1 MSTEFENDQLDS
13 AWQNQADS
21 YAWHEASKASLQM
34 DPYTMQA
41 EIDAMHHHDQ
51 PFSQPALLS
60 LPNDQKPA
68 QGPASSQAVP
78 ASASQ
83 QAENQGPAWP
93 AFTGKVERLYYQKA
107 KSGFCIGALRDEQ
120 TKKQIRFKG
129 VLPGAMV
136 GQLWHIEGNWETHK
150 TYGPQLAI
158 YQANPVEKNFDEDLV
173 RFFSSKTFPGVGAK
187 TAEKIVKTLGEN
199 AIEIILKDPDV
210 LASQCQLSEKVCHS
224 IREGLSQFGGRAMKI
239 EQLLRWGLEQSDIK
253 KLNTCQ
259 DGQID
264 HLDEDPYWPFYHLQ
278 GFGYF
283 SAERIADG
291 LELASTDP
299 KRVEA
304 AVFNQ
309 ITTYANQT
317 GSTAIRKSLLATASK
332 IDGKALD
339 AALDSLA
346 KRKLI
351 VLKNDFVYQTVQ
363 YNCEM
368 LTAALVYVH
377 QFPVESPSFHDIEAK
392 LAQIEKREGIQYDQ
406 DQKKAVHTFLNHS
419 MMILNGGPGTGKSTL
434 LKALLEMVRQF
445 YPHARVQLCAP
456 TGRAAKRMNE
466 LTNRFS
472 RTIHSLLGWDKE
484 QDKFAYDENKPLNI
498 DFLVVD
504 EMSMVDNRLFASLL
518 RALPSYCRI
527 LLIGDED
534 QLESVG
540 PGNVLRDLIESDKI
554 PVAHLETLHRQKKGS
569 GIPLLANEI
578 RIDQPLHFEDPV
590 TFLEAPGSTLA
601 TLESLVKLEDNPA
614 DVQILAPV
622 YNGESGIYQIN
633 EMMQKIVNP
642 FSPLKPEMSI
652 QITTKDGPRT
662 VIYRQDDKV
671 LLKANMAELD
681 IYNGDIGTILSVD
694 PMTKSLICGFN
705 GIEVEFERSALSS
718 YITHAWCIS
727 IHKSQGSEYPN
738 VCVIADGN
746 GRSMLKKRLIY
757 TAISRSKK
765 KLSIIGN
772 EADFRQ
778 CALRK
783 DDATRQTT
791 LQLRLA
797 QYWQYAA
804 KKAETAKKQVHDQ
817 NQGLE

>member
-1 MSTEFENDQLDS
+1 MSTEFGNDALDL
-13 AWQNQADS
+13 AWQDQADA
-21 YAWHEASKASLQM
+21 YARQEVYHPHQSMSHSTL
-34 DPYTMQA
+34 QA
-41 EIDAMHHHDQ
+41 EIDTLYHPNQ
-51 PFSQPALLS
+51 PL
-60 LPNDQKPA
+60 KT
-68 QGPASSQAVP
+68 
-78 ASASQ
+78 
-83 QAENQGPAWP
+83 P
-93 AFTGKVERLYYQKA
+93 AFENRPQEPTPDQETASNRNSQLPPDPAADNQAPAMPAFQGKIERLYYQKA
-107 KSGFCIGALRDEQ
+107 DSGFCIGALRDEQ

-136 GQLWHIEGNWETHK
+136 GQLWQIEGNWQTHE
-150 TYGPQLAI
+150 TYGPQIAV
-158 YQANPVEKNFDEDLV
+158 YQASPVEKNFDEDLV

-199 AIEIILKDPDV
+199 AIETILKNPDV
-210 LASQCQLSEKVCHS
+210 LSEQCQLSEKICHS
-224 IREGLSQFGGRAMKI
+224 IREGLSQFGGRATKI

-259 DGQID
+259 AEQID
-264 HLDEDPYWPFYHLQ
+264 HLEDDPYWPFYHLQ

-291 LELASTDP
+291 LELTSSDP
-299 KRVEA
+299 KRIEA

-309 ITTYANQT
+309 ITTLTNQT
-317 GSTAIRKSLLATASK
+317 GSTAIRKNLLASTSK
-332 IDGKALD
+332 IEAKALN
-339 AALDSLA
+339 AALDSLSE
-346 KRKLI
+346 RKLI
-351 VLKNDFVYQTVQ
+351 VQKNDYVYQTVQ
-363 YNCEM
+363 YNSEM
-368 LTAALVYVH
+368 LIAALVYVH
-377 QFPVESPSFHDIEAK
+377 QFAVESPSPGEIEAK
-392 LAQIEKREGIQYDQ
+392 LAQIEKKEGIHYDQ

-445 YPHARVQLCAP
+445 YPHARIQLCAP

-466 LTNRFS
+466 LTNRFA

-484 QDKFAYDENKPLNI
+484 QDQFAYNENKPLNI

-540 PGNVLRDLIESDKI
+540 PGNVLRDLIESNKI

-569 GIPLLANEI
+569 GIPLLANDI

-642 FSPLKPEMSI
+642 FSPLKAEMSV

-671 LLKANMAELD
+671 LLKANMAELE
-681 IYNGDIGTILSVD
+681 IYNGDIGTIVSVD
-694 PMTKSLICGFN
+694 PITKSLLCEFN
-705 GIEVEFERSALSS
+705 GIEVEFEKGALST

-738 VCVIADGN
+738 VCVIADQN

-757 TAISRSKK
+757 TAVSRGKK

-783 DDATRQTT
+783 DDAARQTT
-791 LQLRLA
+791 LQLRLE

-804 KKAETAKKQVHDQ
+804 KKAKTA
-817 NQGLE
+817 NS

>member
-1 MSTEFENDQLDS
+1 MSTEFEQDAMDL
-13 AWQNQADS
+13 AWENQADA
-21 YAWHEASKASLQM
+21 YARYEALH
-34 DPYTMQA
+34 PHPTMRHSALQA
-41 EIDAMHHHDQ
+41 EIDTLYHPRQ
-51 PFSQPALLS
+51 PLDQPALKNQSNDHHQEPETASKEESQLS
-60 LPNDQKPA
+60 ADPGSDS
-68 QGPASSQAVP
+68 QGPALPV
-78 ASASQ
+78 
-83 QAENQGPAWP
+83 
-93 AFTGKVERLYYQKA
+93 FRGKLERLYYQKA
-107 KSGFCIGALRDEQ
+107 DSGFCIGALRDEQ

-136 GQLWHIEGNWETHK
+136 GQLWQIEGSWQTHE
-150 TYGPQLAI
+150 TYGPQIAV
-158 YQANPVEKNFDEDLV
+158 YQASPIEKNFDEDLV

-199 AIEIILKDPDV
+199 AIETILKDPDV
-210 LASQCQLSEKVCHS
+210 LSEKCQLSEKICHS
-224 IREGLSQFGGRAMKI
+224 IREGLSKFGGRAMQI

-253 KLNTCQ
+253 KLNTCE
-259 DGQID
+259 DPHID
-264 HLDEDPYWPFYHLQ
+264 HLKEDPYWPFYHLQ

-291 LELASTDP
+291 LELTSTDP
-299 KRVEA
+299 KRTEA

-309 ITTYANQT
+309 ITTLTNQT
-317 GSTAIRKSLLATASK
+317 GSTAIRKNLLASAAKLEAKVLDTAL
-332 IDGKALD
+332 A
-339 AALDSLA
+339 SLA
-346 KRKLI
+346 ERKLI
-351 VLKNDFVYQTVQ
+351 VLKNDYVYQTVQ
-363 YNCEM
+363 YNSEM
-368 LTAALVYVH
+368 LIAALVYVH
-377 QFPVESPSFHDIEAK
+377 QFAIDSPNPGDIEAQ
-392 LAQIEKREGIQYDQ
+392 LAKIEKREGIHYDQ

-434 LKALLEMVRQF
+434 LNALLEMVRQF

-540 PGNVLRDLIESDKI
+540 PGNVLRDLIESNKI

-569 GIPLLANEI
+569 GIPLLANDI

-642 FSPLKPEMSI
+642 FSPLKPEMAV
-652 QITTKDGPRT
+652 QISTKDGPRT

-671 LLKANMAELD
+671 LLKANMAELE

-694 PMTKSLICGFN
+694 PMTKSLICEFN
-705 GIEVEFERSALSS
+705 GIDVEFERSDLST

-738 VCVIADGN
+738 VCVIADQN

-757 TAISRSKK
+757 TAVSRGKK

-772 EADFRQ
+772 EADFRK

-791 LQLRLA
+791 LQLRLE

-804 KKAETAKKQVHDQ
+804 KKAKAAKIDS
-817 NQGLE
+817 